1 MPATFY
7 KTISATHWTMMKA
20 KNKEMTS
27 SQSLTVSK
35 MRQMWQLGTTDLLA
49 YQLQPALKPEAQRG
63 QIQTLVTTAS
73 VLQ

>member
-1 MPATFY
+1 
-7 KTISATHWTMMKA
+7 MMKA